1 MIRQDTKG
9 EAGECPL
16 DFAARSPESAFQKS
30 FAVAA
35 PPTCSARQEA
45 GTRCLNA
52 PRHPT
57 PSSRAAQPL
66 PRRTGCHRR
75 STPGLLATGWWV
87 ATQRQSLISRTMT
100 SQAST
105 CDASEAAG
113 LTSEDR
119 RSTTAAPT
127 STGCRSRSTVPCYV
141 EDSRPEA
148 SANSAS
154 SFETPRKRRIKLRA
168 AYCLGQPRP
177 ASASLG
183 QSAGMFWLA
192 GHTPRCLPHRSPRHR
207 QARDHKDDPHL
218 SFADDPLP
226 CRQERVPEPQGQEP
240 PGLEAVARLICP
252 FFAHAGQARRQCTGR
267 HRLGLWV
274 CGVRRSRRVEPQ
286 PVEITASHGFVR
298 IHLRTRGG
306 ECGQRMRR

>member
-1 MIRQDTKG
+1 M
-9 EAGECPL
+9 
-16 DFAARSPESAFQKS
+16 
-30 FAVAA
+30 
-35 PPTCSARQEA
+35 
-45 GTRCLNA
+45 NA

-177 ASASLG
+177 IG
-183 QSAGMFWLA
+183 RHVLA
-192 GHTPRCLPHRSPRHR
+192 GWPYPRCLLHRSPRHR

>member
-1 MIRQDTKG
+1 MIRQDTKVKF
-9 EAGECPL
+9 ESVRSISPL
-16 DFAARSPESAFQKS
+16 GHQESAFQKS

-35 PPTCSARQEA
+35 PRCSARQEA

-177 ASASLG
+177 IG
-183 QSAGMFWLA
+183 RHVLA
-192 GHTPRCLPHRSPRHR
+192 GWPYPRCLLHRSPRHR